1 MSRLKKACP
10 IDFFSVQLKCL
21 NEIEESKKGKV
32 VTSSDR
38 WSLAMIDLE
47 SRMDLKVPYQSISK
61 NERTEQCKRCG
72 GLLFVSTFLVSALG
86 NLLSCPH
93 FHFHIF
99 FPPALIFYFVFSF
112 LFSLISIVVAL
123 LFGKVYSDLYRVTL
137 VSCAFCCYCV
147 GLRRSIGNKGINS
160 PLCSLD
166 ILDSRCLL
174 IICADSRRT
183 G

>member
-1 MSRLKKACP
+1 MKL
-10 IDFFSVQLKCL
+10 
-21 NEIEESKKGKV
+21 EESKKGKV

-47 SRMDLKVPYQSISK
+47 NRMDLKVPYQSISK

-123 LFGKVYSDLYRVTL
+123 LFGKVYSDLYRVTPFPVRFAATVL
-137 VSCAFCCYCV
+137 GSDV
-147 GLRRSIGNKGINS
+147 RSETKES
-160 PLCSLD
+160 T
-166 ILDSRCLL
+166 RHFV
-174 IICADSRRT
+174 R
-183 G
+183 